1 MQRLQVV
8 LSLIVLV
15 VALAPPVSAADPS
28 PTPSPTKDPRTC
40 VQRYPIDGPGGVNLQ
55 IACTVVELVASDA
68 KSDVKAEAQARIASG
83 VGPVVVLV
91 SAAVV
96 AWIAV
101 QWMSRRTGA
110 RLAPT
115 QPAGG
120 WSCTH
125 CRSLT
130 AIGIT
135 NCYRCGQ
142 PWTADALEIPA
153 TAPGDREV

>member
-1 MQRLQVV
+1 MPRLLVV
-8 LSLIVLV
+8 LSWMVLL
-15 VALAPPVSAADPS
+15 VALAAPVSGADPSPAPS
-28 PTPSPTKDPRTC
+28 PTPSPTDDPRTC
-40 VQRYPIDGPGGVNLQ
+40 AQRYPIDGPGGVNLQ
-55 IACTVVELVASDA
+55 IACIVVEFVAADA
-68 KSDVKAEAQARIASG
+68 KSEAKAEAQARIASG
-83 VGPVVVLV
+83 FGPVVVLV

-115 QPAGG
+115 QPARW

-142 PWTADALEIPA
+142 PWTADAL
-153 TAPGDREV
+153 